1 LELRSAWR
9 PREERVRIGVWLG
22 EEERVEVEES
32 CTAMLGTCGK
42 GTRRREAKKMREEVG
57 EKAVIGETAV
67 GREAG

>member
-1 LELRSAWR
+1 M
-9 PREERVRIGVWLG
+9 IGVCLG